1 MVQKKKTAVAGKAS
15 KKPVPK
21 TAAPVKSAPPAK
33 GKKSAPAKAA
43 PAKPVVKKTAAGKG
57 GAKLTDKTKTTKS
70 ATPVVKA
77 KPVPKPAPKA
87 AAKPAAKPAPKPAP
101 NPAPK
106 PAAKPVP
113 AKGKVAP
120 AKAAPAKAAPAK
132 AAVVAKP
139 AAKSAPKP
147 AAKPVVVAKTAA
159 PAKAAPVV
167 ASKPVVAAKPAAVVP
182 KPAVAPVS
190 AKVAAAPAKPV
201 APSAAAAAAAAAKA
215 IPDKRRILAQKNKML
230 PREFLLKLAEAI
242 RAVVLPMVLE
252 VKGREIV
259 GSALSGDATF
269 EIDKVAERAL
279 LQHLKSARAPVAYYS
294 EDSGYSTFSN
304 VQPKNLLVVDPID
317 GTRAAKS
324 GFEACVISIATT
336 RIIERPVMS
345 DVDNGLVME
354 IVSGRYFYAERG
366 SGARIYQ
373 GSASR
378 KPKLSENLDL
388 ETVAWSM
395 TVPGRPAELIFPT
408 AARFIDLTS
417 LKGGFFACNSTAYSL
432 TRLLTNQLDACVD
445 FAGRFY
451 KDIPDLVTDNFLN
464 AGRGHVLGVAPYDMV
479 AALLIAQ
486 EAGCRVT
493 DAYGRGFDDVMLLDS
508 SAPNHQTIIAA
519 ASRELHEKLLSF
531 FDTRVTQFE
540 NLLKRR
546 AAKV

>member
-43 PAKPVVKKTAAGKG
+43 PTKPLVKKTAAGKG

-101 NPAPK
+101 K

-120 AKAAPAKAAPAK
+120 AKAAPAKAA
-132 AAVVAKP
+132 VVAKP
-139 AAKSAPKP
+139 VAKPAPKP
-147 AAKPVVVAKTAA
+147 AAKPVLVAKPAA

-167 ASKPVVAAKPAAVVP
+167 ASKPVVAAKPAAVAP